1 MTSGPFTCRFHRQ
14 GRCKF
19 GRNCRFLHTSPA
31 HVGSAD
37 SDDSD
42 DSQSDSMLNSR
53 QTQRQRRAPLQPR
66 PGTSSAQET
75 SESANGHSSVNKKTR
90 PGARAPQHLPSASG
104 SSISPKATVLR
115 KKPSSLNDASN
126 DCTSL
131 PRPPNEWVQAPEFV
145 PNKSND
151 HTIPETK
158 GHKSYAEVV
167 NTSAGNNGEW
177 TPPVKLN
184 VLCPYSEAGECKL
197 GDACTYLH
205 GLLCE
210 LCGKACLHPFDKEQH
225 KKHHSECVKQ
235 HEKDMELSFAVA
247 RSKDKMCGICFE
259 VIMEKNHRE
268 QRFGILPNCNHCFCL
283 SCIRTWRQAKQF
295 ENNITRACPE
305 CRVTSDFVCPSM
317 YWVDTKEDKEK
328 LITDYK
334 GALSTKDC
342 KYFKKGEGKC
352 PFGNKCFYQHVLPD
366 GSPVDVGPPSRQRR
380 RNAERDVDMLQH
392 IILWDFLED
401 REAQAH
407 LLYLDSIDFDDSF
420 FSDSD
425 FTDSDIDFV

>member
-1 MTSGPFTCRFHRQ
+1 MNFNRTVQRTFIIIKMAEGRTTSNSSNCWFFSTYGNCRQGENCPYQHVTTSGPFTCRFHRQ

-19 GRNCRFLHTSPA
+19 GRNC
-31 HVGSAD
+31 
-37 SDDSD
+37 
-42 DSQSDSMLNSR
+42 
-53 QTQRQRRAPLQPR
+53 
-66 PGTSSAQET
+66 
-75 SESANGHSSVNKKTR
+75 
-90 PGARAPQHLPSASG
+90 
-104 SSISPKATVLR
+104 SPKATLLR
-115 KKPSSLNDASN
+115 NKPSSLD
-126 DCTSL
+126 DTDDECTSL

-151 HTIPETK
+151 HTIPEAK
-158 GHKSYAEVV
+158 GPKSYAEVV
-167 NTSAGNNGEW
+167 NTSAGNNGVEW
-177 TPPVKLN
+177 SPPGQLG

-197 GDACTYLH
+197 GDECTYLH

-210 LCGKACLHPFDKEQH
+210 LCGKACLHPLDKEQH
-225 KKHHSECVKQ
+225 KQHHSECVKQ

-334 GALSTKDC
+334 GAL
-342 KYFKKGEGKC
+342 
-352 PFGNKCFYQHVLPD
+352 
-366 GSPVDVGPPSRQRR
+366 
-380 RNAERDVDMLQH
+380 
-392 IILWDFLED
+392 
-401 REAQAH
+401 
-407 LLYLDSIDFDDSF
+407 
-420 FSDSD
+420 
-425 FTDSDIDFV
+425 